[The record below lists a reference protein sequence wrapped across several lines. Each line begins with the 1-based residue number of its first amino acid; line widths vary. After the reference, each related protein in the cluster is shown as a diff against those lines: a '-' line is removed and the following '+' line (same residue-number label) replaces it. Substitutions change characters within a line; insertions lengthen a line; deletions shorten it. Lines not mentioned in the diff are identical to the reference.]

1 LNFVIRE
8 RNRSR
13 PGPLSGETAGE
24 ALMAKHEILNFFEH
38 RRDGA
43 WVCVKPFTLT
53 TKSSSVDIRQG
64 MRFDYGKRIGGVD
77 LAEYL
82 EQLGSQ
88 FGS

>member
-1 LNFVIRE
+1 
-8 RNRSR
+8 
-13 PGPLSGETAGE
+13 
-24 ALMAKHEILNFFEH
+24 MARHEILRFFEH
-38 RRDGA
+38 RRDGE

-53 TKSSSVDIRQG
+53 TRRASIDIRQG
-64 MRFDYGKRIGGVD
+64 MRFAYGTRVGGVD

>member
-1 LNFVIRE
+1 MSNL
-8 RNRSR
+8 
-13 PGPLSGETAGE
+13 GPCPVGP
-24 ALMAKHEILNFFEH
+24 MAKHDILGYFEH

-43 WVCVKPFTLT
+43 WVCVRPFTLT
-53 TKSSSVDIRQG
+53 TRSASIDIRQG
-64 MRFDYGKRIGGVD
+64 QRFDYGKRVGGLD

>member
-1 LNFVIRE
+1 
-8 RNRSR
+8 
-13 PGPLSGETAGE
+13 
-24 ALMAKHEILNFFEH
+24 MAKHEILGYFEH

-43 WVCVKPFTLT
+43 WVCVRPFTLT

-64 MRFDYGKRIGGVD
+64 MRFDYGKRVGGVD

>member
-1 LNFVIRE
+1 
-8 RNRSR
+8 
-13 PGPLSGETAGE
+13 
-24 ALMAKHEILNFFEH
+24 
-38 RRDGA
+38 
-43 WVCVKPFTLT
+43 VKPFTLT

>member
-1 LNFVIRE
+1 MGR
-8 RNRSR
+8 
-13 PGPLSGETAGE
+13 
-24 ALMAKHEILNFFEH
+24 HEILDYFEH

-43 WVCVKPFTLT
+43 WVCTKPFTLT
-53 TKSSSVDIRQG
+53 TRRESIPIRPG
-64 MRFDYGKRIGGVD
+64 MRFAYGMRVGGLD

>member
-1 LNFVIRE
+1 MGQ
-8 RNRSR
+8 SD
-13 PGPLSGETAGE
+13 GE
-24 ALMAKHEILNFFEH
+24 AAMAKHEILNFFEH

-43 WVCVKPFTLT
+43 WICVKPFTLA
-53 TKSSSVDIRQG
+53 TKVSSVDIRQG

>member
-1 LNFVIRE
+1 MNE
-8 RNRSR
+8 C
-13 PGPLSGETAGE
+13 PAWPLWCRITAVTG
-24 ALMAKHEILNFFEH
+24 MAKHEILGYFEH

-43 WVCVKPFTLT
+43 WVCVRPFTLT
-53 TKSSSVDIRQG
+53 TKSANVDIRQG
-64 MRFDYGKRIGGVD
+64 MRFDYGKRVGGLD